1 MCGNTYSPIFPA
13 TGPGGMTNPSTPACR
28 TDATKNDRGDEKPQ
42 GNFTLPYGSNM
53 NLNQMAFRC
62 PDAQVVDTVR
72 LEGYRL
78 AFRMN
83 GGGHGVA
90 TILPEPGLFGGWRP
104 LAHSER
110 DEQSLDHYEG
120 FPRLYG
126 KEPVTVVDPDGLK
139 REVMAYTMNS
149 PYKDAPALPSQ
160 IVPVRHPSRVPAER
174 DRNRV
179 CAGRCLAHPA
189 GYAPQGAPPEK
200 SPARKM
206 ARNDNSALA
215 PVGLRIF
222 LKSAGA
228 FFILPKR
235 RLL

>member
-1 MCGNTYSPIFPA
+1 
-13 TGPGGMTNPSTPACR
+13 
-28 TDATKNDRGDEKPQ
+28 
-42 GNFTLPYGSNM
+42 M

-90 TILPEPGLFGGWRP
+90 TILPEPGSFVDGVLWRI
-104 LAHSER
+104 SER

-160 IVPVRHPSRVPAER
+160 SYLSGILHGCRQNGIET
-174 DRNRV
+174 
-179 CAGRCLAHPA
+179 
-189 GYAPQGAPPEK
+189 
-200 SPARKM
+200 
-206 ARNDNSALA
+206 A
-215 PVGLRIF
+215 PVLEAVR
-222 LKSAGA
+222 LTQKE
-228 FFILPKR
+228 LPKKEIPHKKHHR
-235 RLL
+235 RKHGEER

>member
-1 MCGNTYSPIFPA
+1 
-13 TGPGGMTNPSTPACR
+13 
-28 TDATKNDRGDEKPQ
+28 
-42 GNFTLPYGSNM
+42 M

-62 PDAQVVDTVR
+62 SDAQVVDTVR

-90 TILPEPGLFGGWRP
+90 TILPEAGSFVDGVLWRI
-104 LAHSER
+104 SEQ

-160 IVPVRHPSRVPAER
+160 SYLSGILHGCRQNGIEI
-174 DRNRV
+174 
-179 CAGRCLAHPA
+179 
-189 GYAPQGAPPEK
+189 E
-200 SPARKM
+200 
-206 ARNDNSALA
+206 SALDA
-215 PVGLRIF
+215 VWRTQRDTHHKVIPRKKPRQKNGEER
-222 LKSAGA
+222 
-228 FFILPKR
+228 
-235 RLL
+235 

>member
-1 MCGNTYSPIFPA
+1 
-13 TGPGGMTNPSTPACR
+13 
-28 TDATKNDRGDEKPQ
+28 
-42 GNFTLPYGSNM
+42 M

-90 TILPEPGLFGGWRP
+90 TILPEPDSFVDGVLWRI
-104 LAHSER
+104 SER
-110 DEQSLDHYEG
+110 DEQSLDLYEG

-149 PYKDAPALPSQ
+149 PYKDVPALPSKSYLEDILNGCRQ
-160 IVPVRHPSRVPAER
+160 NGIETASILEAVWLTQRDTHHKVIPRKKPRQKNGEER
-174 DRNRV
+174 
-179 CAGRCLAHPA
+179 
-189 GYAPQGAPPEK
+189 
-200 SPARKM
+200 
-206 ARNDNSALA
+206 
-215 PVGLRIF
+215 
-222 LKSAGA
+222 
-228 FFILPKR
+228 
-235 RLL
+235 